1 VPGQSI
7 QPLERLRPREQ
18 EIPSLPNGNWR
29 GILWTN
35 QKGEIISLKNLLK
48 EKRDR
53 LLDMLEAIEGIERY
67 NRKLRIQLGAEF

>member
-1 VPGQSI
+1 M
-7 QPLERLRPREQ
+7 
-18 EIPSLPNGNWR
+18 
-29 GILWTN
+29 
-35 QKGEIISLKNLLK
+35 SLKDLLK